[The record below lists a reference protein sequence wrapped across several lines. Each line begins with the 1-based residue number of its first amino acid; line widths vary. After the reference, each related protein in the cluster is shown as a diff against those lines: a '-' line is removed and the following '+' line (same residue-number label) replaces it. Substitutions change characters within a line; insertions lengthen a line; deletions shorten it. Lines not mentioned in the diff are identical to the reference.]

1 MFFNSTAAVEL
12 ESQELDYLEEHEVEG
27 GGLPYLQVLTHP
39 NESIVKVKGARP
51 WGIFLNS
58 ENAEAINFNPDAN
71 WQPVTFYTVE
81 DEGFANA
88 VLKISDADRKAYEA
102 LGQEITEH
110 TGFVATTAMFHL
122 IYQSETE
129 VERKELYQGRPSY
142 KFAGLRWGS
151 DEHKESMGELL
162 KERDADDNPTHRW
175 CQRYMF
181 ILIGADGNPLHDGVI
196 TYRAKGGA
204 GGAFSMEMNELFKD
218 LNDAYGKGKGN
229 QRLNLFS
236 GKNRHAGDM
245 RSFVRLAVQFDLYK
259 GGKDRAPYLVPVGRV
274 LPTGNPAETK
284 VRQVA
289 RGKDSDRTVDLYPSL
304 LIHGSMVGPMYVQQS
319 SDVAAR
325 IREGIEE
332 YSSFP
337 LPMQGRESEGAETP
351 QGDRPY
357 QGKGII
363 DLSSTYTSP
372 EGWATISL
380 LTESGSVLLRVE
392 SLVDLDNIMG
402 AVGNVSV
409 TGITPAD
416 GGPVTVTGWQSL
428 DTAAPSEAQQSLV
441 EQF

>member
-1 MFFNSTAAVEL
+1 MFFNSMAAVEL
-12 ESQELDYLEEHEVEG
+12 EADELGYLEEHEVEG
-27 GGLPYLQVLTHP
+27 GGLPYMQVLTHP

-58 ENAEAINFNPDAN
+58 ENAEAINFKPDAN

-88 VLKISDADRKAYEA
+88 VLKISDADRKAYETA
-102 LGQEITEH
+102 GQEITEH
-110 TGFVATTAMFHL
+110 TGFVATTVMFHL

-151 DEHKESMGELL
+151 DEHKEAMSELL
-162 KERDADDNPTHRW
+162 KERDDDDNPTHRW

-259 GGKDRAPYLVPVGRV
+259 GGKDRAPYLVRLAGYCPQGTLLRLKCARLHGVRIAIALLTFIHRYLSTKNRPRCWCLNLRMLVHESGQRLRNTPHSLYRCRAARLRV
-274 LPTGNPAETK
+274 L
-284 VRQVA
+284 
-289 RGKDSDRTVDLYPSL
+289 
-304 LIHGSMVGPMYVQQS
+304 M
-319 SDVAAR
+319 
-325 IREGIEE
+325 
-332 YSSFP
+332 P
-337 LPMQGRESEGAETP
+337 LPSVIARTRARALLMLL
-351 QGDRPY
+351 
-357 QGKGII
+357 
-363 DLSSTYTSP
+363 LSNLRLT
-372 EGWATISL
+372 AL
-380 LTESGSVLLRVE
+380 LS
-392 SLVDLDNIMG
+392 
-402 AVGNVSV
+402 
-409 TGITPAD
+409 
-416 GGPVTVTGWQSL
+416 
-428 DTAAPSEAQQSLV
+428 
-441 EQF
+441 FHF

>member
-1 MFFNSTAAVEL
+1 MFFNSMAAVEL
-12 ESQELDYLEEHEVEG
+12 EADELGYLEEHEVEG
-27 GGLPYLQVLTHP
+27 GGLPYMQVLTHP

-58 ENAEAINFNPDAN
+58 ENAEAINFKPDAN

-88 VLKISDADRKAYEA
+88 VLKISDADRKAYETA
-102 LGQEITEH
+102 GQEITEH
-110 TGFVATTAMFHL
+110 TGFVATTVMFHL

-151 DEHKESMGELL
+151 DEHKEAMSELL
-162 KERDADDNPTHRW
+162 KERDANDNPTHRW

-304 LIHGSMVGPMYVQQS
+304 LIHKEQTQMLVPQS
-319 SDVAAR
+319 SDVGAR
-325 IREGIEE
+325 IRAAIEE
-332 YSSFP
+332 YASFP
-337 LPMQGRESEGAETP
+337 LPMQGREVEGADATP
-351 QGDRPY
+351 QCDRPY
-357 QGKGII
+357 QGKGIVDAASVKFETDGTAI
-363 DLSSTYTSP
+363 V
-372 EGWATISL
+372 SL
-380 LTESGSVLLRVE
+380 LTEHGSHLVLFGGAE
-392 SLVDLDNIMG
+392 IDNVLG
-402 AVGNVSV
+402 TVGSISV
-409 TGITPAD
+409 TGTIPAD
-416 GGPVTVTGWQSL
+416 GGPVIVSEWSA
-428 DTAAPSEAQQSLV
+428 DAPAVASEVQQTLV
-441 EQF
+441 EAF